1 MSKYATGSVVQ
12 ISLIILFLGVAV
24 MVVGWGI
31 SIAKASLERERNLAI
46 SGKKKTEKEEQLL
59 QYCDKQLKKI
69 QSLRVVEIVI
79 YVTSLGLMVLGNI
92 LFFSV
97 I

>member
-12 ISLIILFLGVAV
+12 ISLIILFLSVAV

-31 SIAKASLERERNLAI
+31 SVAKAVLEKERNLAI
-46 SGKKKTEKEEQLL
+46 SGKKKAEKEEQLL

-69 QSLRVVEIVI
+69 QSLRVVEIVV
-79 YVTSLGLMVLGNI
+79 YMTSLGLMILGSI

>member
-12 ISLIILFLGVAV
+12 ISLIILFLSVAV

-31 SIAKASLERERNLAI
+31 TVAKVLLEKERDLAI
-46 SGKKKTEKEEQLL
+46 AGKKKIEKEEQLL

-69 QSLRVVEIVI
+69 QSLRVVEIVV
-79 YVTSLGLMVLGNI
+79 YMTSLGLMILGSI

>member
-12 ISLIILFLGVAV
+12 ISLIILFLSVAV

-31 SIAKASLERERNLAI
+31 SVAKALLEKERNLAI
-46 SGKKKTEKEEQLL
+46 AGKKKIEKEEQLL

-69 QSLRVVEIVI
+69 QNLRIVEIVV
-79 YVTSLGLMVLGNI
+79 YMTSLGLMILGSI

>member
-1 MSKYATGSVVQ
+1 MSKYASGSAVQ
-12 ISLIILFLGVAV
+12 ISLIILFLSVAV

-31 SIAKASLERERNLAI
+31 SVAKAVLEKERNLAI
-46 SGKKKTEKEEQLL
+46 SGKKKAEKEEQLL

-69 QSLRVVEIVI
+69 QSLRIVEIVV
-79 YVTSLGLMVLGNI
+79 YVTSLGLMVLGTI

>member
-12 ISLIILFLGVAV
+12 ISLIILFLSVTV

-31 SIAKASLERERNLAI
+31 TVAKALLEKERNLAI
-46 SGKKKTEKEEQLL
+46 AGKKKIEKEEQLL

-69 QSLRVVEIVI
+69 QNLRIVEIVV
-79 YVTSLGLMVLGNI
+79 YMTSLGLMILGSI

>member
-12 ISLIILFLGVAV
+12 ISLIILFLSVAV

-31 SIAKASLERERNLAI
+31 TVAKALLEKERNLAI
-46 SGKKKTEKEEQLL
+46 AGKKQIEKEEQLL

-69 QSLRVVEIVI
+69 QNLRIVEIVV
-79 YVTSLGLMVLGNI
+79 YMTSLGLMILGSI

>member
-1 MSKYATGSVVQ
+1 MSKYASGSAVQ
-12 ISLIILFLGVAV
+12 ISLIILFLSVAV

-31 SIAKASLERERNLAI
+31 TVAKAFLEKERNLAI

-59 QYCDKQLKKI
+59 LYCDKQLKKI
-69 QSLRVVEIVI
+69 QNLRIVEIVV
-79 YVTSLGLMVLGNI
+79 YVTSLGLMVLGSI

>member
-12 ISLIILFLGVAV
+12 ISLIILFLSVAV

-31 SIAKASLERERNLAI
+31 TVAKAFLEKERNLAI
-46 SGKKKTEKEEQLL
+46 AGKKKIEKEEQLL

-69 QSLRVVEIVI
+69 QNLRVVEIVV
-79 YVTSLGLMVLGNI
+79 YMTSLGLMILGSI